1 MPKNY
6 NIYASLKENGK
17 EFLLIDFEHP
27 VLDQSGFDK
36 MIEILRE
43 YYINEGVEPNF
54 ITNYLSIENP
64 LSSDFGAEID
74 EMETLT
80 TISIYGVLNESEE

>member
-27 VLDQSGFDK
+27 ALDQSGFDK

-54 ITNYLSIENP
+54 ITNYSSIENP

-74 EMETLT
+74 EMGTLT
-80 TISIYGVLNESEE
+80 TISIYGVLNESEK